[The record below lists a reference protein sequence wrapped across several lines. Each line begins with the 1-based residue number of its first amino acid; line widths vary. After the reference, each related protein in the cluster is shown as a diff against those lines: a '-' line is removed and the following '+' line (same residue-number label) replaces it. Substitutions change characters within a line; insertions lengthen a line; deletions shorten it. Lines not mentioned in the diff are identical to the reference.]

1 MVLGVFFSI
10 SGLIGTLVYYT
21 SGQAVSR
28 LFLAENIVSELQD
41 SYKWNITIVGIFLLF
56 ITLLA
61 LIFIRKWITVNFDR
75 LVHFASIVGTGAGTG
90 QKDAPLIKGH
100 ISEFNLLGDVIE
112 AMVER
117 LQESEENWGHTFNA
131 IDDMVIIANTD
142 LEIIKTNK
150 AARRFLEENGHDTQT
165 VPPSKTSK
173 GIFCFTKTA
182 LSNSPAALTLQDKM
196 PHFSE
201 VDGPN
206 PQQTLLVSS
215 SPIFNKEQEL
225 KGVVIYAKDIS
236 AQKAM
241 EFRLAQSQ
249 KIEAIGTLAGG
260 IAHDFNNLLTPIMGY
275 ISLAIHESEQND
287 NVSSYLQEALGSA
300 DHARHLIQQILAF
313 TRNTGPAEEVV
324 HVASLAQEAMRL
336 LRASIPTT
344 IKIIE
349 EIDPDSGSVLAD
361 STQIHQILINLGTN
375 AYHAIGTTGGTIRL
389 KIEDEPQDKEAG
401 EDHAGTQAYLRIEV
415 SDTGHGI
422 DPEIRERIFDP
433 YFTTKIKQ
441 GGTGLGL
448 SMVHNIV
455 KNFGGKIS
463 VESDPQTGTKFIILL
478 PRIPESERPTK
489 EDVNETLL
497 PGTENIWV
505 VDDDEMVLLMETRLL
520 KELGYQV
527 KGFLDSTE
535 ALNYFTAHTSEVDVL
550 ITDLTMPVM
559 TGETLAQKV
568 QAIRPELP
576 IILCSG
582 NSERINQEIAENIQI
597 ARFVQKPFMPAYLAQ
612 IIRDVLSSKEGQ
624 NEAIK

>member
-1 MVLGVFFSI
+1 
-10 SGLIGTLVYYT
+10 
-21 SGQAVSR
+21 
-28 LFLAENIVSELQD
+28 
-41 SYKWNITIVGIFLLF
+41 
-56 ITLLA
+56 
-61 LIFIRKWITVNFDR
+61 
-75 LVHFASIVGTGAGTG
+75 
-90 QKDAPLIKGH
+90 
-100 ISEFNLLGDVIE
+100 
-112 AMVER
+112 
-117 LQESEENWGHTFNA
+117 
-131 IDDMVIIANTD
+131 
-142 LEIIKTNK
+142 
-150 AARRFLEENGHDTQT
+150 
-165 VPPSKTSK
+165 
-173 GIFCFTKTA
+173 
-182 LSNSPAALTLQDKM
+182 
-196 PHFSE
+196 
-201 VDGPN
+201 
-206 PQQTLLVSS
+206 
-215 SPIFNKEQEL
+215 
-225 KGVVIYAKDIS
+225 
-236 AQKAM
+236 
-241 EFRLAQSQ
+241 
-249 KIEAIGTLAGG
+249 